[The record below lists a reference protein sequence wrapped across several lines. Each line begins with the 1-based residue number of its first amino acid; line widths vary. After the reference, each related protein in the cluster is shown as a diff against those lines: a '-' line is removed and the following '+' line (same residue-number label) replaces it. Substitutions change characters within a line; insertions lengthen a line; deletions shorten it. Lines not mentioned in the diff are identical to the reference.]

1 MRTQTLGLPGRWAT
15 LAALEAAV
23 IQLLNYGYPDDYFS
37 TYSRRVRT
45 LGEPELDTAA
55 RKFIRPEE
63 VTWVIVG
70 DLAKVEAGIRE
81 LNLGTVVRLDADG
94 RAMDGTATR

>member
-15 LAALEAAV
+15 LAALETAA
-23 IQLLNYGYPDDYFS
+23 IQLLNYRYADDYFS

-45 LGEPELDTAA
+45 LGEAELDSAA
-55 RKFIRPEE
+55 KKFIHPDT
-63 VTWVIVG
+63 VIWVVVG

-81 LNLGTVVRLDADG
+81 LNLGQITRLDADG
-94 RAMDGTATR
+94 RSTD